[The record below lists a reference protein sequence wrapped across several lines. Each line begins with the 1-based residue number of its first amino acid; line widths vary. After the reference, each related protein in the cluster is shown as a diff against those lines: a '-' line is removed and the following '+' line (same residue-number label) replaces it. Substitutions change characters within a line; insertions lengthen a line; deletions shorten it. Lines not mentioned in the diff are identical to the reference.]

1 MEEFKKEVLDDFKNR
16 LLKLNEEIK
25 VLKTNQEKIDN
36 DLKTINDYLIKNKND
51 ESLKEEISLISKN
64 VNDYKD
70 VIKLLKQIEEKIQNN
85 SLDEKTLQD
94 SFTKAKK
101 EFDEIKVLFD
111 SKDKENKEY

>member
-1 MEEFKKEVLDDFKNR
+1 M
-16 LLKLNEEIK
+16 K
-25 VLKTNQEKIDN
+25 VLKTNQEKIEN
-36 DLKTINDYLIKNKND
+36 ELKTINDYLIKNKDD

-70 VIKLLKQIEEKIQNN
+70 VLKLLKQIEEKIQNN

-101 EFDEIKVLFD
+101 EFDEIKVLLILKIK
-111 SKDKENKEY
+111 SIKI